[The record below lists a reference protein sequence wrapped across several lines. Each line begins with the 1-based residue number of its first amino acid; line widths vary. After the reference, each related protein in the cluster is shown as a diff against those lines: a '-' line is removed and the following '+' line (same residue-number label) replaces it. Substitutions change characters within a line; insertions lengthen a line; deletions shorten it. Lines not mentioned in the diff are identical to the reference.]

1 MTDSQATPYTADP
14 TRAAVTMKLPWS
26 PGDTPLMLAPM
37 QGLTNRALRSLF
49 IEWVRPDA
57 VCTEFMRVNPVAA
70 KKRLAPGDLREISPA
85 EDGVPLVVQLIGHGR
100 EALVSAAIAAQD
112 AGAAHINL
120 NMGCP
125 YGRMTSGLT
134 GGGMLKRP
142 ELLEEIIPALREAI
156 SGTFSVKLRA
166 GYEDPRQV
174 FSLLPLF
181 EASGVDFLVLHP
193 RTVRQAYNGLADHGI
208 TAETV
213 KRTAIPVIANGD
225 IRTAAGGL
233 RVLEETGAAGLML
246 GRGGIG
252 EPMLFE
258 RLRGRAGADPD
269 RAERRAMLHR
279 YLTALLP
286 RYCELFCGDS
296 QVLGKIK
303 GVVSN
308 VMDPELE
315 RELKTLTRAKS
326 LQAFREA
333 VAVLVQGQVG
343 LAFKSCS

>member
-1 MTDSQATPYTADP
+1 MTQTKTEVKQPIAV
-14 TRAAVTMKLPWS
+14 AAGRNLPWL
-26 PGDTPLMLAPM
+26 PGETPLMLAPM
-37 QGLTNRALRSLF
+37 QGLTNQALRSLF
-49 IEWVRPDA
+49 IEWVRPDV
-57 VCTEFMRVNPVAA
+57 VCTEFMRVQPLNS
-70 KKRLAPGDLREISPA
+70 KKRLAPTDLREIAPS
-85 EDGVPLVVQLIGHGR
+85 EGGVPLIVQLIGHGT
-100 EALVSAAIAAQD
+100 EALVDAAQVAQR
-112 AGAAHINL
+112 AGAVHINL

-142 ELLEEIIPALREAI
+142 ELLEEIIPALREAV

-181 EASGVDFLVLHP
+181 ERARVDFLVLHP
-193 RTVRQAYNGLADHGI
+193 RTVRQAYDGHADHGI
-208 TAETV
+208 TAEVV
-213 KRTAIPVIANGD
+213 KNTPLPVIANGD
-225 IRTAAGGL
+225 IRSSVTGL

-246 GRGGIG
+246 GRGAIG

-258 RLRGRAGADPD
+258 RLRGRATPEPD
-269 RAERRAMLHR
+269 RSERSAMLHR

-286 RYCELFCGDS
+286 RYSRLFCGDM

-303 GVVSN
+303 GVVAN
-308 VMDPELE
+308 VEDPEME
-315 RELKTLTRAKS
+315 RELKKLTRSKT

-333 VAVLVQGQVG
+333 MEELI
-343 LAFKSCS
+343 

>member
-1 MTDSQATPYTADP
+1 MTIPMPDITKQDQAAPMAD
-14 TRAAVTMKLPWS
+14 RSKLPWL
-26 PGDTPLMLAPM
+26 PGETPLMLAPM

-49 IEWVRPDA
+49 ISWVRPDV

-70 KKRLAPGDLREISPA
+70 KKRLAPGDLREISPSEA
-85 EDGVPLVVQLIGHGR
+85 GVPLIVQLIGHGR
-100 EALVSAAIAAQD
+100 EALVSAAQSAQD

-156 SGTFSVKLRA
+156 TGTFSVKLRA
-166 GYEDPRQV
+166 GYDDPRQV

-208 TAETV
+208 SAEVV
-213 KRTAIPVIANGD
+213 KRTSLPVIANGD
-225 IRTAAGGL
+225 IRSAAGGL
-233 RVLEETGAAGLML
+233 RVLKETGAAGLML

-258 RLRGRAGADPD
+258 RLRGRATPEPD
-269 RAERRAMLHR
+269 CRERAAMLRR
-279 YLTALLP
+279 YLIGLLP
-286 RYCELFCGDS
+286 LYRELFCGDA

-303 GVVSN
+303 GVVAN
-308 VMDPELE
+308 VEDQELDKVLKQLK
-315 RELKTLTRAKS
+315 RSKTLNAF
-326 LQAFREA
+326 QAA
-333 VAVLVQGQVG
+333 VEEM
-343 LAFKSCS
+343 

>member
-1 MTDSQATPYTADP
+1 MTTTPLTTLSAPDSSGS
-14 TRAAVTMKLPWS
+14 AAPGKLPWQ
-26 PGDTPLMLAPM
+26 PGTTPLMLAPM

-49 IEWVRPDA
+49 VSWVRPDA
-57 VCTEFMRVNPVAA
+57 VWTEFMRVNPVSE
-70 KKRLAPGDLREISPA
+70 KKRLMPSDLREISPA

-100 EALVSAAIAAQD
+100 DALVSAARAAQQ
-112 AGAAHINL
+112 AGAVHLNL

-156 SGTFSVKLRA
+156 TGSFSVKLRA
-166 GYEDPRQV
+166 GYDDPRQV

-181 EASGVDFLVLHP
+181 ERSGVDFLVLHP
-193 RTVRQAYNGLADHGI
+193 RTVRQAYNGFADHAV
-208 TAETV
+208 TAEVVRQTSL
-213 KRTAIPVIANGD
+213 PVIANGD
-225 IRTAAGGL
+225 IRSSAGGL
-233 RVLEETGAAGLML
+233 KVLRETGAAGLML

-258 RLRGRAGADPD
+258 RLRGRAATEPD
-269 RAERRAMLHR
+269 QQERRAMLRH
-279 YLTALLP
+279 YLEELLP
-286 RYCELFCGDS
+286 RYCRLFCGDA
-296 QVLGKIK
+296 QVLGKVK

-308 VMDPELE
+308 VEDPELD
-315 RELKTLTRAKS
+315 RELKKLKRAKT

-333 VAVLVQGQVG
+333 MQEL
-343 LAFKSCS
+343 

>member
-1 MTDSQATPYTADP
+1 
-14 TRAAVTMKLPWS
+14 
-26 PGDTPLMLAPM
+26 
-37 QGLTNRALRSLF
+37 
-49 IEWVRPDA
+49 VRPDV

-70 KKRLAPGDLREISPA
+70 KKRLAPGDLREISPS
-85 EDGVPLVVQLIGHGR
+85 EGGVPLVVQLIGHGR
-100 EALVSAAIAAQD
+100 EALVSAAQAAQD

-142 ELLEEIIPALREAI
+142 ELLEEIIPALRAAI
-156 SGTFSVKLRA
+156 DGTFSIKLRA
-166 GYEDPRQV
+166 GYDDPRQV

-208 TAETV
+208 TEEVV
-213 KRTAIPVIANGD
+213 KRTGLPVIANGD
-225 IRTAAGGL
+225 IRSAAGGL
-233 RVLEETGAAGLML
+233 RVLEQTGAAGLML

-258 RLRGRAGADPD
+258 RLRGRAATEPECQ
-269 RAERRAMLHR
+269 ERRVMLRR
-279 YLTALLP
+279 YLVDLLP
-286 RYCELFCGDS
+286 LYRELFCGDA

-303 GVVSN
+303 GVVAN
-308 VMDPELE
+308 VEDPELD
-315 RELKTLTRAKS
+315 RELKQLKRSKTL
-326 LQAFREA
+326 QGF
-333 VAVLVQGQVG
+333 VAAIEEL
-343 LAFKSCS
+343 

>member
-1 MTDSQATPYTADP
+1 MTNPMTDVSGEHGPGPLTGPA
-14 TRAAVTMKLPWS
+14 KLPW
-26 PGDTPLMLAPM
+26 PAGQTPLMLAPM

-49 IEWVRPDA
+49 ISWVRPDV

-70 KKRLAPGDLREISPA
+70 KKRLAPGDLREISPS
-85 EDGVPLVVQLIGHGR
+85 EGGVPLIVQLIGHGR
-100 EALVSAAIAAQD
+100 EALVSAARSAQD
-112 AGAAHINL
+112 AGAAHLNL

-156 SGTFSVKLRA
+156 TGTFSVKLRA
-166 GYEDPRQV
+166 GYDDPRQV

-208 TAETV
+208 TAEV
-213 KRTAIPVIANGD
+213 VQRTGLPVIANGD
-225 IRTAAGGL
+225 IRSAAGGL
-233 RVLEETGAAGLML
+233 RVLRETGAAGLML

-258 RLRGRAGADPD
+258 RLRGHAVPEPEWR
-269 RAERRAMLHR
+269 ERRAMLRR
-279 YLTALLP
+279 YLLELLP
-286 RYCELFCGDS
+286 LYCDLFCGDA

-303 GVVSN
+303 GVVAN
-308 VMDPELE
+308 VEDAELDK
-315 RELKTLTRAKS
+315 ELKQLKRSKT

-333 VAVLVQGQVG
+333 VGEL
-343 LAFKSCS
+343 